1 MDKKLIPAII
11 TFYCIAIAFRY
22 LTNGTQL
29 LSKIDNTFLK
39 IILQGIGPAIGAVV
53 TFLLFKI
60 PSVMT
65 LKGNFRNLYFP
76 LFIFWILPA
85 AIISGVAFFKNGTV
99 PFGLVFPV
107 LFYGLLE
114 EMGWRGFLQQV
125 LKPLPRYASI
135 LVVAL
140 LWFVWHLNF
149 EITVANLTFFG
160 ILILGSWGIGK
171 IADKSNSL
179 LAAAAFHSLNNFY
192 QSLDSIRIITL
203 IVLII
208 IWVPTVIFFTRSQAS
223 TRFKISP
230 KLIPES

>member
-11 TFYCIAIAFRY
+11 TFYCIAIALRY
-22 LTNGTQL
+22 LTNGTLL

-76 LFIFWILPA
+76 LFIFWMFPA
-85 AIISGVAFFKNGTV
+85 AIISAIAFLKNGTV

-140 LWFVWHLNF
+140 LWFMWHLNF

-171 IADKSNSL
+171 IADKTNSL

-192 QSLDSIRIITL
+192 QNLDTIKIITL
-203 IVLII
+203 TVLII
-208 IWVPTVIFFTRSQAS
+208 IWVLTVIFFTRNQNAG
-223 TRFKISP
+223 FKRSP
-230 KLIPES
+230 TLIPES